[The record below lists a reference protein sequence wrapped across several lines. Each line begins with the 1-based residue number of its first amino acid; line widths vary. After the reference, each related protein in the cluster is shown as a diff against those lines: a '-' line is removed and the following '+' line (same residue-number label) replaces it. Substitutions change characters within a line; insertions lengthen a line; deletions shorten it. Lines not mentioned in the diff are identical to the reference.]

1 MLYDNRAFEVL
12 LIHPQFMSE
21 GELAVADEVTEEGNI
36 AETPTIEEV
45 DEENFETL
53 ASLQEALKKSRWNVF
68 TFLGIALLMFAFAL
82 FPMPMDAD
90 FEYGTAEKDIGFVWG
105 PSLAGED
112 FMDVPYE
119 VTVSVERLPP
129 TTENTTLEVY
139 VLQTDDCTNTE
150 VVSEA
155 ENTAKLSDS
164 HKYQFGFVNSPIEGK
179 EYVFDFNL
187 DMAQYCLNSKIVYDD
202 GTVLDPSAT
211 NLKVT
216 GKLWPNQVIAG
227 VPGLF
232 FLGLSSFAFI
242 GAQKVGKKVKE
253 LLENDKVTEEQ
264 IVLEDARKQKI
275 SQGPSGPPKP
285 VAGPGGPP
293 QSVSGPTG
301 SPQSADPSSGP
312 ANVAST
318 PAESQRAGPPP
329 ASSVQASPA
338 ETLAEPTESSTY
350 EDAGNGYF
358 YRKMADGSYEQTI
371 YIQDQSGQ
379 YIPYES

>member
-1 MLYDNRAFEVL
+1 
-12 LIHPQFMSE
+12 MSE
-21 GELAVADEVTEEGNI
+21 GELAVADEATEGSSI
-36 AETPTIEEV
+36 VETPQNEEV
-45 DEENFETL
+45 EEETLETL

-90 FEYGTAEKDIGFVWG
+90 FEYGTAQKDIGFVWG
-105 PSLAGED
+105 PSLGGED

-119 VTVSVERLPP
+119 VTVMVNQLPP
-129 TTENTTLEVY
+129 TTENTTLEIY
-139 VLQTDDCTNTE
+139 VLQIDDCSEIEQLSQAQNNAKSTNSHE
-150 VVSEA
+150 YQYAFVKSPVEGSE
-155 ENTAKLSDS
+155 
-164 HKYQFGFVNSPIEGK
+164 YI
-179 EYVFDFNL
+179 FDFNL
-187 DMAQYCLNSKIVYDD
+187 DMAQYCMNAKVVYDN
-202 GTVLDPSAT
+202 GELVNPSNT

-232 FLGLSSFAFI
+232 FLGLSTFAFI
-242 GAQKVGKKVKE
+242 GAQKVGKKVKA
-253 LLENDKVTEEQ
+253 LLENDKLTEEQ

-293 QSVSGPTG
+293 QPVSGPSG
-301 SPQSADPSSGP
+301 SPQSTPPSSGP
-312 ANVAST
+312 SNIAST

-329 ASSVQASPA
+329 VSSPQESPQ
-338 ETLAEPTESSTY
+338 ESLAEPAESSTY

-358 YRKMADGSYEQTI
+358 YRKMADGSYDQTV
-371 YIQDQSGQ
+371 YTKDDSGQ